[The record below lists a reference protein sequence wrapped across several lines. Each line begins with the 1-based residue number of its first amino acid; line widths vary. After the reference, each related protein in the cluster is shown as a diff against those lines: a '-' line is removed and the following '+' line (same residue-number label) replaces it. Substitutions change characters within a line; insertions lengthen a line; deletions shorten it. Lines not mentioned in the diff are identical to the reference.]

1 MASTTDEDRDGEA
14 GKPKR
19 TPVGEAPAKKGVQ
32 NPAWANGLKQ
42 LYDSVVDEPLPDSFS
57 DLLAQFDEDDDAD
70 DSADDAP
77 GEGDAHA

>member
-14 GKPKR
+14 GEPKGKP
-19 TPVGEAPAKKGVQ
+19 PVEAPSKEGVQ

-57 DLLAQFDEDDDAD
+57 DLLAQFDESDDAD
-70 DSADDAP
+70 DTP
-77 GEGDAHA
+77 GEGDARA